1 MKNIR
6 ILTLFSFVLL
16 LASACQKE
24 LDLNPSE
31 SLSTGEALSDVAS
44 LKTALNGAYDAIQV
58 VGYYGRNYQVMAE
71 TEANLVYLST
81 ANSNRFVSS
90 YTYQW
95 TTANADIT
103 SVWNDGYTAIL
114 RANNVI
120 NNVDRIDGDAAE
132 KNQIKGEALAIRAL
146 VHFDLVRFFA
156 KQYTNGAPNTDPGV
170 PIILTSGIGEPAR
183 NTVAEVYDQVI
194 SDLEAAKTLLRN
206 DGVYRFSPEGDE
218 ALLARVYLY
227 KGDWAKAATA
237 AGSLIG
243 NAQYSLSANVSA
255 MFGGPGSSEEI
266 FTLKNES
273 SENRGSDNLGNIF
286 IPQGYGDIRVTT
298 DLLDLYEAGDSR
310 ATLIFKHTNNEY
322 YVGKYLEQDGVVGLA
337 SPKIL
342 RLAEMYLIRAE
353 ARFRQNDTDGALDD
367 LNELRLKRGAT
378 ELMSLP
384 NGIRDIL
391 SERHREL
398 AFEGHTAFD
407 YWRTNTDMVRS
418 QCGTGLEVS
427 APCTMAANS
436 HLTVHPIPQREIDVN
451 QNMAQNDG
459 Y

>member
-6 ILTLFSFVLL
+6 ILALFS
-16 LASACQKE
+16 LALFLAPACQKE
-24 LDLNPSE
+24 LELNPSQ
-31 SLSTGEALSDVAS
+31 SLSTGEALSDIAS

-95 TTANADIT
+95 TTANADIAD
-103 SVWNDGYTAIL
+103 VWNNCYTAIL

-120 NNVDRIDGDAAE
+120 NNVDRIDGDAVA

-156 KQYTNGAPNTDPGV
+156 KQYTNGTPNTDLGV
-170 PIILTSGIGEPAR
+170 PVILTSGIGEPAR

-194 SDLEAAKTLLRN
+194 SDLEIAKGLMRN
-206 DGVYRFSPEGDE
+206 EGAYRFSPEAAE

-227 KGDWAKAATA
+227 KGDWAKSANAATA
-237 AGSLIG
+237 LIG
-243 NAQYSLSANVSA
+243 NAQYSLSGNVSA

-266 FTLKNES
+266 FTLKNEA
-273 SENRGSDNLGNIF
+273 SENRGADNLGNIF

-298 DLLDLYEAGDSR
+298 DLLDLYEPGDSR
-310 ATLIFKHTNNEY
+310 AGLIFQQPNNEY
-322 YVGKYLEQDGVVGLA
+322 YVGKYTEQDGVVGLA

-367 LNELRLKRGAT
+367 LNELRIKRGAT
-378 ELMSLP
+378 EMMSLP
-384 NGIRDIL
+384 NGFRDIL

-398 AFEGHTAFD
+398 AFEGHAAFD
-407 YWRTNTDMVRS
+407 YWRTGTDMVRT

-427 APCTMAANS
+427 APCTIAANS
-436 HLTVHPIPQREIDVN
+436 HLTVHPIPQREMDVN
-451 QNMAQNDG
+451 QNMAQNSG